1 LTKYSIYIETKEW
14 QQKKK
19 KNDFKSTDTKSK
31 FVASINYKNQTNIFS
46 FETIYVSITS
56 TALIS

>member
-1 LTKYSIYIETKEW
+1 MAT
-14 QQKKK
+14 KKK
-19 KNDFKSTDTKSK
+19 KKFDFKSTDTKSK

-56 TALIS
+56 IALIS